1 MRAYEQCIIVLKI
14 FIRNFLTIKIKLHYI
29 CPTQS
34 LTSFYFYIM
43 DIFITLGLMAFIG
56 LLFIANFF
64 VIVPEGKVVV
74 ITSFG
79 KFKRIMGAGFHL
91 KQPFFERVAKHISLQ
106 NLSEEL
112 AFQAITSDQANV
124 GFKTLVL
131 YAVHDNSHENLYK
144 VAYKFDSETMFRQ
157 TLFRSIES
165 TVRAFVATKRQVEIL
180 ALRNEIINEVKTN
193 LDQSIAE
200 WGYKLLDLQINEI
213 KFDQTIMTSMAEVV
227 ASQNLKE
234 AAYNQGEAT
243 LVKRTKEAEAEG
255 NTIRIAA
262 EAEKVAAQLRG
273 QGTALFREEVARG
286 IRRAAVEIKA
296 AGLDA
301 SFVSFSMWLESMRY
315 IAKEGKGNFMTFDG
329 SVTGEKALLKELM
342 ALNVFDDA
350 NKATARL
357 KGQKS

>member
-1 MRAYEQCIIVLKI
+1 MNALLILIALFAIV
-14 FIRNFLTIKIKLHYI
+14 FSY
-29 CPTQS
+29 
-34 LTSFYFYIM
+34 
-43 DIFITLGLMAFIG
+43 G
-56 LLFIANFF
+56 FF
-64 VIVPEGKVVV
+64 VVVPEGKVVI

-79 KFKRIMGAGFHL
+79 KFSRIRSAGFHF
-91 KQPFFERVAKHISLQ
+91 KWPVIERVAKFISLQ

-131 YAVHDNSHENLYK
+131 YAVHDNSHENIYK

-193 LDQSIAE
+193 LDSSIAD

-234 AAYNQGEAT
+234 AAYNKGEAT
-243 LVKRTKEAEAEG
+243 LVQRTKEAEAEG
-255 NTIRIAA
+255 NAIRIAA

-273 QGTALFREEVARG
+273 QGTALFREEVAKG
-286 IRRAAVEIKA
+286 ISKAAVEIEA

-342 ALNVFDDA
+342 ALNVFDKENLNDTS
-350 NKATARL
+350 K
-357 KGQKS
+357 